1 MRFRT
6 GVLLA
11 GLLAA
16 PAWAQAPTPS
26 TGAASPPPAAAAG
39 AKTPAATPTAGS
51 TPAAAPNVNPPA
63 ATTPPAGATAPTV
76 GATTPAAGTAA
87 LPGPAGAAPGHVTVR
102 VPTGAAYTT
111 YIAENAAT
119 MKSIQDSGQLDVPAS
134 LKSYT
139 IYVLDARS
147 GYAARKT
154 VTAGA
159 ATAEVAFAG
168 PDFKLLQKVRVTAT
182 GKGDQPIAQGIVT
195 LTDGAKNSSSKV
207 IQPASLGVAEFDMV
221 VSGPGK
227 ISVTPE
233 GGSATSKDLSLD
245 LPPGTP
251 TLSIPIALP
260 EVTATV
266 AAPATADP
274 AATAPTTTPGAVTP
288 AAPAPAVAPVA
299 PVAPAPLPP
308 PAPAG
313 GGWGS
318 MLISWI
324 FLLGLIAGAYYF
336 MRNKGITI
344 DTLMKKLGVQPDAV
358 AVGGGSL
365 AGANHGSGVAAPG
378 VPPPPPP
385 VVADPN
391 QCPFCGQMK
400 DAAGG
405 CACVVA
411 PGSAAASPASA
422 APSGSGPRL
431 VGMAGAYLGHV
442 FPLGGSVTMG
452 REPTNGV
459 ALDRD
464 TTTSRRHAQITVDG
478 GGCRLQDLGSSNG
491 TFVNGAKVTETALQP
506 GDEISVG
513 GTRFR
518 FEV

>member
-1 MRFRT
+1 M
-6 GVLLA
+6 
-11 GLLAA
+11 
-16 PAWAQAPTPS
+16 
-26 TGAASPPPAAAAG
+26 
-39 AKTPAATPTAGS
+39 
-51 TPAAAPNVNPPA
+51 
-63 ATTPPAGATAPTV
+63 
-76 GATTPAAGTAA
+76 
-87 LPGPAGAAPGHVTVR
+87 
-102 VPTGAAYTT
+102 PTGAPYTV

-119 MKSIQDSGQLDVPAS
+119 MKSIQDTGQLEVPAG

-139 IYVLDARS
+139 LYVLDSRS

-154 VTAGA
+154 VTVAGA
-159 ATAEVAFAG
+159 PAEVAFAG

-195 LTDGAKNSSSKV
+195 LTDGGKNPVSKV
-207 IQPASLGVAEFDMV
+207 IQPASAGVAEFDMV

-227 ISVTPE
+227 VAVKPE
-233 GGSATSKDLSLD
+233 GGSVTSKDLSLD
-245 LPPGTP
+245 LPPGSQ
-251 TLSIPIALP
+251 TLSIPMALP

-266 AAPATADP
+266 AAPAAPAADP
-274 AATAPTTTPGAVTP
+274 ATTAAPAPAPGA
-288 AAPAPAVAPVA
+288 AAPVPAPAVAPVA
-299 PVAPAPLPP
+299 PAAPLPP

-318 MLISWI
+318 MLVSWI
-324 FLLGLIAGAYYF
+324 FLIGLLAAAYVF

-365 AGANHGSGVAAPG
+365 AGANHASGSPAPG

-385 VVADPN
+385 IVADPN

-411 PGSAAASPASA
+411 PGSASAAPASA
-422 APSGSGPRL
+422 APAGSGPRL

-478 GGCRLQDLGSSNG
+478 GGARLQDLGSSNG
-491 TFVNGAKVTETALQP
+491 TFVNGTKITETALQP

-518 FEV
+518 YEV